1 MEKINPFIKAITILI
16 CGLIMSFSYSI
27 VLNGVVIATCIIFIL
42 FFSKAKVS
50 SVFKIMVPA
59 FLAAL
64 SIFFTGLWFSNPT
77 LEVGNEVVKGY
88 VNFGNEVY
96 SMASVY
102 NGIQLST
109 RILAFASLGV
119 LFALTTDNQEFVES
133 LIHQGK
139 LPPKYAYGVLAAL
152 HLLPKV
158 REEYAMTRLAYKVR
172 GIKVNTLSPKPL
184 FTMLVNSL
192 HWSENVA
199 MAMESKGFQE
209 DGKRTYYNITKVKW
223 FDLCF
228 FFLMIIGVI
237 ILNFI

>member
-27 VLNGVVIATCIIFIL
+27 ILNGVVVGISIILIV
-42 FFSKAKVS
+42 FFSRAKILS
-50 SVFKIMVPA
+50 LIKIMVPA
-59 FLAAL
+59 ALAAL
-64 SIFFTGLWFSNPT
+64 SLFFTGLWFSNGSIT
-77 LEVGNEVVKGY
+77 GGQEIVNGY
-88 VNFGNEVY
+88 ADFGNAVY
-96 SMASVY
+96 SMASVQ

-109 RILAFASLGV
+109 RVLAFASLGV
-119 LFALTTDNQEFVES
+119 LFALTTDNQEFIQS

-158 REEYAMTRLAYKVR
+158 KEEYAVTRLAYKVR
-172 GIKVNTLSPKPL
+172 GIKVYPLSPRPL

-199 MAMESKGFQE
+199 MAMESKGFEE
-209 DGKRTYYNITKVKW
+209 DGIRTYYKVTVVKW
-223 FDLCF
+223 YDWV
-228 FFLMIIGVI
+228 FLFMMTGGVVA
-237 ILNFI
+237 LV